1 MNLRRWAAGGA
12 VALMLLTSGLHRSAT
27 ADNTTA
33 NKPGAAEKADAG
45 KETVYELKEVPI
57 VEEKDLSSL
66 LPAHYVQAPGGSE
79 RGVQGRSRASGQSL
93 SKA

>member
-1 MNLRRWAAGGA
+1 MNLRRWAAGSGGLD
-12 VALMLLTSGLHRSAT
+12 ALDMGLHRSAT

-33 NKPGAAEKADAG
+33 NKPGTAEKADAG

-66 LPAHYVQAPGGSE
+66 LPRITFKPPGGSE